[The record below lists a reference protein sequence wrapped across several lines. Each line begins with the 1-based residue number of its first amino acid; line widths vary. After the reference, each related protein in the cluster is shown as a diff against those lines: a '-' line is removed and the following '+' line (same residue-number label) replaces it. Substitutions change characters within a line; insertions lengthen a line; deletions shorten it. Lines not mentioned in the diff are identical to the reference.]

1 MGMRVQNGQSAANS
15 AATGSTAFAQR
26 QQDFKSMMSALKSGD
41 LNAAQ
46 QAYSSLTQGRGTPP
60 ANSPLAQIGQAL
72 QNGDLAGAQK
82 AAQSMHGAHHGH
94 HHGGSEASSGS
105 TAAPAP
111 APAPAGTGT
120 VIINAAST
128 AATANKRSFMQYRPQ
143 RGVKRMG

>member
-1 MGMRVQNGQSAANS
+1 MGMRVQNGQSTAGN
-15 AATGSTAFAQR
+15 AATSSTSFAQR

-41 LNAAQ
+41 LSAAQ

-60 ANSPLAQIGQAL
+60 ADSPLGQLGQAL

-82 AAQSMHGAHHGH
+82 AAQAMQSAHHGH
-94 HHGGSEASSGS
+94 HHHGGSSTSSSS

-120 VIINAAST
+120 VINLT
-128 AATANKRSFMQYRPQ
+128 A
-143 RGVKRMG
+143 